1 LTAEAVFGGAGGSG
15 NGWEGQIAAEKWQK
29 VLINFDFLSRRISY
43 DSGLLEQAGRC
54 APKKT
59 N

>member
-1 LTAEAVFGGAGGSG
+1 LTTEAIFGGAGGCG
-15 NGWEGQIAAEKWQK
+15 DGWKGQIAAEKWQK

-43 DSGLLEQAGRC
+43 DSRLLAQAGRY